1 MNLLTRPK
9 TAQRPLPGRRAR
21 HTRAMSEK
29 SSPIPDVLKSYSA
42 LDKLTWLYVRD
53 HPGKLYVQDLVDA
66 YGHHY
71 QTFSESL
78 QLLRQVG
85 LIVTLREG
93 GMVGRGGREAGEY
106 RVATG
111 DELSSVPIYTP
122 SMKPRRAAKQPE
134 DKASSDTGA
143 ALGRGRK
150 KATPDPQ

>member
-1 MNLLTRPK
+1 MDLQHCPR
-9 TAQRPLPGRRAR
+9 TAQRHLPGRRAR
-21 HTRAMSEK
+21 HTRVMSEK
-29 SSPIPDVLKSYSA
+29 AFPIPDVLKSYSA
-42 LDKLTWLYVRD
+42 LDKLTWLYVRE

-85 LIVTLREG
+85 LIVTVREG

-111 DELSSVPIYTP
+111 DELSSVPTYTP
-122 SMKPRRAAKQPE
+122 AMKPRRAAKRPE

-143 ALGRGRK
+143 APGRGRR
-150 KATPDPQ
+150 KATPDLQ

>member
-1 MNLLTRPK
+1 MNLQHRPR
-9 TAQRPLPGRRAR
+9 TAQRHLPGCRAR
-21 HTRAMSEK
+21 HTRSMSEK
-29 SSPIPDVLKSYSA
+29 AFPIPDVLKSYSA
-42 LDKLTWLYVRD
+42 LDKLTWLYVRE

-85 LIVTLREG
+85 LIVTVREG

-111 DELSSVPIYTP
+111 DELSSVPTYTP
-122 SMKPRRAAKQPE
+122 SMKPRRAAKRPE
-134 DKASSDTGA
+134 EKASSDTGA
-143 ALGRGRK
+143 APGRGRR

>member
-1 MNLLTRPK
+1 
-9 TAQRPLPGRRAR
+9 
-21 HTRAMSEK
+21 MSK

-42 LDKLTWLYVRD
+42 LDKLTWLYVRE

-111 DELSSVPIYTP
+111 DELSSVPTYTP
-122 SMKPRRAAKQPE
+122 SMKPRRAAKRPE

-143 ALGRGRK
+143 APGRGRR
-150 KATPDPQ
+150 KATPDSQ